1 MAFPVYN
8 ISLCRDTKPV
18 AESKRRKLTA
28 RYKNLAEMI
37 DAGWTK
43 SELEALIQAPRTKEA
58 VNGNMP
64 FVDGYPICGTSLM
77 NEMEHKAYIQYKKGL
92 KSGSSCSSSA
102 QKTGPEQMALWAK
115 LAESCKDSPEAL
127 ALIAQLMPKARGP
140 VETLFGGEPME
151 PCSWAWLMYRHA
163 DGSRF
168 EDRMGTLAQ
177 FAEQDEGTECAFT
190 KKQVEDLLKK
200 CGDKYATLVK

>member
-1 MAFPVYN
+1 MAFPIYQ
-8 ISLCRDTKPV
+8 ISLSRETKAV
-18 AESKRRKLTA
+18 ADKSRRKLDK

-37 DAGWTK
+37 DTGW
-43 SELEALIQAPRTKEA
+43 SQAELEALIQAPRTKEA

-64 FVDGYPICGTSLM
+64 FVDGFPICGTSLM
-77 NEMEHKAYIQYKKGL
+77 NKREHDVYLAYKKGL
-92 KSGSSCSSSA
+92 KSCSSSTA

-115 LAESCKDSPEAL
+115 LAEACKDSPEAL
-127 ALIAQLMPKARGP
+127 ALVAQLMPKAKGP
-140 VETLFGGEPME
+140 VETLFGGEPIE

-177 FAEQDEGTECAFT
+177 FAAEDEGTECTFT

-200 CGDKYATLVK
+200 CGEKYAAFVK

>member
-8 ISLCRDTKPV
+8 LSLSRDTKPM
-18 AESKRRKLTA
+18 AEKSRRKLDA

-43 SELEALIQAPRTKEA
+43 EELEALIQAPRTKEA
-58 VNGNMP
+58 NGGNMP
-64 FVDGYPICGTSLM
+64 FVDGFPICGTSLM
-77 NEMEHKAYIQYKKGL
+77 NKKEHDSYLAYKKGL
-92 KSGSSCSSSA
+92 KSGSSCTA
-102 QKTGPEQMALWAK
+102 TKTGSEQMALWAK
-115 LAESCKDSPEAL
+115 LAEACKDSPEAL
-127 ALIAQLMPKARGP
+127 ALVAQLMPKARGP

-163 DGSRF
+163 DGTRF
-168 EDRMGTLAQ
+168 ADRMGTLAQ
-177 FAEQDEGTECAFT
+177 FAAEDEGTECALT

-200 CGDKYATLVK
+200 CGDKYVTMVK